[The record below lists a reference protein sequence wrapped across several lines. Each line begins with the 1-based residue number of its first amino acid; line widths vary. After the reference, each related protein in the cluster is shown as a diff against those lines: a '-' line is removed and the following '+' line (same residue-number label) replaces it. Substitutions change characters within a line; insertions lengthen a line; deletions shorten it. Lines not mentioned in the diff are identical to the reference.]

1 MAISKVYYQLMNSV
15 NTKIIGFWRGWS
27 IAVGCAVG
35 SGIFMM
41 PTLLAPYGLIG
52 FGGWLIAGAGSVLVA
67 LTMSRLVRRIPKT
80 GGPYVYANEGLGH
93 FAGFII
99 AWTYWIACITAIAG
113 ISIAFVSY
121 LGFFIPAISN
131 SALLSLLA
139 SLVLVWLIVTLNI
152 FSIESSAKFQ
162 VVSTLLK
169 LLPLFFMMFLGLVGF
184 DSNNLPEINPTNAN
198 PFILLAT
205 VTTLV
210 MWSFVG
216 IETATVPA
224 ENFIN
229 PEKTIPKVL
238 IAAVLSVLTIY
249 ILVSIAIAAIVP
261 ADELINSSAP
271 FALAATKILGFSG
284 GVIIAFGALI
294 STLGSLNANT
304 LTAGNIT
311 FAAARDKLLPSKFLT
326 LSDAGTPIFSFIL
339 AGSFVSFLLMLNYT
353 KGLIDAF
360 IFFAMLSTLSTLI
373 AYLFCAM
380 AELKFLKNDDPSK
393 QRNSAIFLTFGTFLY
408 AFFAIWGAGME
419 IVFYSFM
426 LILVGMPMYAWM
438 RE

>member
-1 MAISKVYYQLMNSV
+1 MAISKVYYQLMDSV

-80 GGPYVYANEGLGH
+80 GGPYIYANEGLGH

-152 FSIESSAKFQ
+152 FSIESSTKFQ

-169 LLPLFFMMFLGLVGF
+169 LLPLFFMMFLGLIGF

-249 ILVSIAIAAIVP
+249 ILVSIAVAAIVP
-261 ADELINSSAP
+261 ADELMNSSAP

>member
-121 LGFFIPAISN
+121 LGFFIPAISH

-249 ILVSIAIAAIVP
+249 VLVSIAIAAIVP
-261 ADELINSSAP
+261 AEELMNSSAP

-380 AELKFLKNDDPSK
+380 AELKFLKNDGLSK

>member
-1 MAISKVYYQLMNSV
+1 MTISKVYYRLMNSV

-99 AWTYWIACITAIAG
+99 AWTYWVACITAIAG

-121 LGFFIPAISN
+121 LGFFIPAISH
-131 SALLSLLA
+131 SSLLSLLT

-249 ILVSIAIAAIVP
+249 ILVSIAVAAIVP
-261 ADELINSSAP
+261 ADELMNSSAP

-380 AELKFLKNDDPSK
+380 AELKFLKNDHPSK

>member
-121 LGFFIPAISN
+121 LGFFIPAISH
-131 SALLSLLA
+131 SSLLSLLA

-249 ILVSIAIAAIVP
+249 VLVSIAIAAIVP
-261 ADELINSSAP
+261 AEELINSSAP
-271 FALAATKILGFSG
+271 FALAATKILGYSG

-380 AELKFLKNDDPSK
+380 AELKFLKNDHPSK

>member
-1 MAISKVYYQLMNSV
+1 MNSV

-27 IAVGCAVG
+27 IAVGCAIG

-52 FGGWLIAGAGSVLVA
+52 FGGWLIAGAGSILVA

-184 DSNNLPEINPTNAN
+184 DSNNLPEMNPTNAN

-249 ILVSIAIAAIVP
+249 VLVSIAIAAIVP
-261 ADELINSSAP
+261 AEELINSSAP

-380 AELKFLKNDDPSK
+380 AELKFLKNDDSSK
-393 QRNSAIFLTFGTFLY
+393 QRNTAIFLTFGTFLY

>member
-121 LGFFIPAISN
+121 LGFFIPAISH
-131 SALLSLLA
+131 SSLLSLLA

-169 LLPLFFMMFLGLVGF
+169 LLPLFFIMFLGLVGF

-249 ILVSIAIAAIVP
+249 VLVSIAIAAIVP
-261 ADELINSSAP
+261 AEELINSSAP
-271 FALAATKILGFSG
+271 FALAATKILGYSG

-380 AELKFLKNDDPSK
+380 AELKFLKNDHPSK

>member
-184 DSNNLPEINPTNAN
+184 DSNNLPEMNPTNAN

-249 ILVSIAIAAIVP
+249 ILVSIAVAAIVP
-261 ADELINSSAP
+261 ADELMNSSAP

-380 AELKFLKNDDPSK
+380 AELKFLKNDDSSK
-393 QRNSAIFLTFGTFLY
+393 QRNTAIFLTFGTFLY

>member
-1 MAISKVYYQLMNSV
+1 MNSV

-52 FGGWLIAGAGSVLVA
+52 FGGWLIAGAGSILVA

-121 LGFFIPAISN
+121 LGFFIPAISH
-131 SALLSLLA
+131 SSLLSLLA

-261 ADELINSSAP
+261 AEELMNSSAP

-380 AELKFLKNDDPSK
+380 AELKFLKNDDSSK
-393 QRNSAIFLTFGTFLY
+393 QRNTAIFLTFGTFLY

>member
-99 AWTYWIACITAIAG
+99 AWTYWVACITAIAG

-121 LGFFIPAISN
+121 LGFFIPAISH
-131 SALLSLLA
+131 SSLLSLLA

-249 ILVSIAIAAIVP
+249 ILVSIAVAAIVP
-261 ADELINSSAP
+261 ADELMNSSAP

-380 AELKFLKNDDPSK
+380 AELKFLKNDQPGK